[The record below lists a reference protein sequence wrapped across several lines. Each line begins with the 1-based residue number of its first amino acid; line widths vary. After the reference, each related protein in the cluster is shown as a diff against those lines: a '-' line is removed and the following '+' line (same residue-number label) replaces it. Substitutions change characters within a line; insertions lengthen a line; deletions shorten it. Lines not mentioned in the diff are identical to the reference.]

1 MTAPGW
7 TSTRSSFL
15 EFLTVSAVQQP
26 VSSVFVVF
34 VLHCFEVG
42 NLKTYGIKTRVEG
55 LALCFSGQAI
65 IKYFLANAILLPH
78 VYTECVTKCDPA
90 SLQGVW

>member
-1 MTAPGW
+1 M
-7 TSTRSSFL
+7 
-15 EFLTVSAVQQP
+15 E
-26 VSSVFVVF
+26 
-34 VLHCFEVG
+34 
-42 NLKTYGIKTRVEG
+42 IKTRVEG
-55 LALCFSGQAI
+55 LALCFSELEQI